1 MNETDRLRA
10 AIRATE
16 PDDRGRFDVDTIMR
30 QGRRLRRRRRV
41 VRGGAALLSVIV
53 VAVGVAAV
61 LRQPDPFERSAQPAA
76 TSSTATTVTE
86 PTVGAAT
93 PPPARP
99 PIGTVLSTGI
109 RYGGDE
115 RVFYFVAVD
124 VPRAPEVTIGLVAGR
139 RSVTG
144 ALTVDYLVND
154 VEGSDRR
161 PGFHELGYEPSAQL
175 LPDDPVP
182 TFGYFVGPATRIIGS
197 VGGQRMDAELA
208 RWSEDADV
216 VVFWFHPQVLRP
228 GQRLDGILAW
238 DAPGAGGG
246 CGPPAPASVARI
258 EPSRICITRK

>member
-16 PDDRGRFDVDTIMR
+16 PDGRGRFDVDTIMR

-41 VRGGAALLSVIV
+41 VRGGAALLSVVV
-53 VAVGVAAV
+53 VAVGVAAAV
-61 LRQPDPFERSAQPAA
+61 LRQPDPSERGAPPAT
-76 TSSTATTVTE
+76 TSSTAAKVTE

-93 PPPARP
+93 PPPAPP

-115 RVFYFVAVD
+115 RVFYFVEVD

-139 RSVTG
+139 RSATG
-144 ALTVDYLVND
+144 ALNVDYLIND

-161 PGFHELGYEPSAQL
+161 PGFHEIGYEPSAQL

-197 VGGQRMDAELA
+197 VGGQRLKAELA
-208 RWSEDADV
+208 TWSEDDDV

-238 DAPGAGGG
+238 DAQG
-246 CGPPAPASVARI
+246 R
-258 EPSRICITRK
+258 RL